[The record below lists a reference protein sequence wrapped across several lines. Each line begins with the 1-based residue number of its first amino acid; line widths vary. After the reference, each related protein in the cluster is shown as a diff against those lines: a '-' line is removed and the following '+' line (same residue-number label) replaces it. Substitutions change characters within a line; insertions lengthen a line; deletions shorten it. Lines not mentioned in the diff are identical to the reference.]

1 MAIPRLPP
9 FVAYGLTLGAL
20 ACGGNDLA
28 LPTDVPA
35 TQIEMVQGN
44 GQQGPPGAP
53 LADPLI
59 VRVTDSTGAPL
70 AGQTVTWMVN
80 GGGGAVDPDT
90 VQSNAEGLAFA
101 EWILGPSPGLNVVEA
116 QVPGSDAI
124 TFTATG
130 KSGGSGDGGGG
141 GDGAQPTRIA
151 PVEGDGQSAVA
162 GSPVAIRPAV
172 QVTDSAGDPA
182 PGVTV
187 TFVVTAG
194 GGSLQGSTQ
203 TTGSDGIARV
213 GRWTL
218 GGAPGTNTLEARSG
232 SLDGSPVIFTADA
245 TAPAPQGAVDRL
257 VYRFPPPQQAKKD
270 QPFAVKVALVD
281 KNGDVVPLDGILI
294 YLGLFPEGSETPR
307 NQLLNGNRFQST
319 VAGLATFEL
328 SITEKG
334 RYRLRALTDDL
345 PELGP
350 HGPEPWLYSYVFE
363 VK

>member
-1 MAIPRLPP
+1 MPTPRVLSLL
-9 FVAYGLTLGAL
+9 AYGLSLGAL
-20 ACGGNDLA
+20 ACGSNDLA
-28 LPTDVPA
+28 LPNDIPV
-35 TQIEMVQGN
+35 TQIEMVQGDS
-44 GQQGPPGAP
+44 QQGPPGAP
-53 LADPLI
+53 LPEPLI
-59 VRVTDSTGAPL
+59 VRVTDSTGTPL
-70 AGQTVTWMVN
+70 ADQNVIWAVN
-80 GGGGAVDPDT
+80 GGGGAVDPVT
-90 VQSNAEGLAFA
+90 ATSNAEGLAFA

-124 TFTATG
+124 TFTAVARTI
-130 KSGGSGDGGGG
+130 GGGG
-141 GDGAQPTRIA
+141 GAGGQPARIA
-151 PVEGDGQSAVA
+151 QVEGDGQTAKA
-162 GSPVAIRPAV
+162 GSPVPVRPAV
-172 QVTDSAGDPA
+172 QVTDSAGEPV

-187 TFVVTAG
+187 TFAVTGG
-194 GGSLQGSTQ
+194 GGSVAGSTQ
-203 TTGSDGIARV
+203 NTGSDGIARV

-218 GGAPGTNTLEARSG
+218 GELAGTNTLEARSG
-232 SLDGSPVIFTADA
+232 SLAGSPVVFTAEG
-245 TAPAPQGAVDRL
+245 TAPAPPPAVDRL
-257 VYRFPPPQQAKKD
+257 VYRFPPPRQAKKN

-328 SITEKG
+328 SVTEKG
-334 RYRLRALTDDL
+334 SYRLRALTDDL